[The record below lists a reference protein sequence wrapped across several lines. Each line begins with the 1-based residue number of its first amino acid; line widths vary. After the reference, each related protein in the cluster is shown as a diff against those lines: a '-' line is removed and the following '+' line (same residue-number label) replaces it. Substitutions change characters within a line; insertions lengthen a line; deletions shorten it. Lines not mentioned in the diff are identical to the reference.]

1 MFKRRKTNL
10 KALQVDTLI
19 GVGTRIVG
27 DIQFTGGL
35 HVDGS
40 IQGSVEAQPG
50 VAATLSISDSGQV
63 EGSVSAPHV
72 VLNGS
77 VLGDIVAAERVELG
91 ATAKVTGNVYYGLIE
106 MASGAQINGKLIH
119 HPSQPLA
126 VPKAGSAPPDVVT
139 PLSSAAG

>member
-19 GVGTRIVG
+19 GAGTRILG

-40 IQGSVEAQPG
+40 IQGSVEAQAG

-77 VLGDIVAAERVELG
+77 VLGDIVATERVELG

-119 HPSQPLA
+119 QPSQQA
-126 VPKAGSAPPDVVT
+126 APKAASVSADVAT